1 MYRSR
6 PRLRGPEA
14 GVTKRAGV
22 IGHPL
27 GHSVSPALF
36 QAAFASAGIDAT
48 YEAWDT
54 PPDTLEGRVNS
65 LRAAD
70 FLGANVTVPHKTE
83 IVQLL
88 DGADDV
94 AAKAGAVNT
103 VVHRDGKLTGY
114 NTDVAGFARSLRE
127 DAGFDA
133 KGKRVT
139 LLGSGGAAR
148 AVALALIDAGASVI
162 YVVAR
167 TPRKIDRMVVD
178 LKPRTTTGTTITWAY
193 WGDGSF
199 LRSLDE
205 ADLLVNCTPLG
216 TKGGDDDG
224 KPVIDPALIHPKM
237 TVFDLVYNP
246 AETPLL
252 AAAKSRGAKGVSG
265 LGMLVYQ
272 AAESFRLWTGAEAD
286 TKAMMHAG
294 RKALES

>member
-1 MYRSR
+1 M
-6 PRLRGPEA
+6 
-14 GVTKRAGV
+14 TKRAGV
-22 IGHPL
+22 IGHPV

-36 QAAFASAGIDAT
+36 EAAFASAGIDAA

-54 PPDTLEGRVNS
+54 PDDALEGRVNS
-65 LRAAD
+65 LRGAD

-83 IVQLL
+83 IVKLL
-88 DGADDV
+88 DGTDEV
-94 AAKAGAVNT
+94 ATKAAAVNP

-133 KGKRVT
+133 KSKRVT
-139 LLGSGGAAR
+139 VLGAGGAAR
-148 AVALALIDAGASVI
+148 AVALALIEAGASVI

-178 LKPRTTTGTTITWAY
+178 LKPHTKTGTTITWAY

-205 ADLLVNCTPLG
+205 ADLLVNCTPIG
-216 TKGGDDDG
+216 TNGAESAGR
-224 KPVIDPALIHPKM
+224 PAIDPALIQKKT
-237 TVFDLVYNP
+237 TVFDLGYNP
-246 AETPLL
+246 IETPLV

-272 AAESFRLWTGAEAD
+272 AAESFRLWTGAEPD
-286 TKAMMHAG
+286 TTAMMAAG
-294 RKALES
+294 RKALESK